1 VNEDNAP
8 IFYFAPFVSST
19 TQARPASLDDEGRM
33 NTACFTM
40 LFEEALDEAFG
51 VIGLGR
57 DDLAR
62 LQTCF
67 FPAEIHT
74 NYHRE
79 LIPGDSVRLTLQL
92 IDFDDRRVHIYLE
105 MRQAEEG
112 WVAAT
117 CEKLAAH
124 VDAKTRKIAP
134 FPAEVMANLGL
145 MKTAHARLRA
155 PVALGRAIGI
165 PLRDQEAPEPILAAG
180 TRH

>member
-1 VNEDNAP
+1 MR
-8 IFYFAPFVSST
+8 
-19 TQARPASLDDEGRM
+19 ARPAWLDSEGRM

-51 VIGLGR
+51 VIGLGQN
-57 DDLAR
+57 DLAR
-62 LQTCF
+62 LQTSF
-67 FPAEIHT
+67 FPAEVHT
-74 NYHRE
+74 NYQRE
-79 LIPGDSVRLTLQL
+79 LTPRDSVRLTLQL

-124 VDAKTRKIAP
+124 IDVKTRKIAP
-134 FPAEVMANLGL
+134 FPADVMANLAI
-145 MKTAHARLRA
+145 MKTAHARLRPPA
-155 PVALGRAIGI
+155 ALGRVIGI
-165 PLRDQEAPEPILAAG
+165 PVRDQETSEPILAAG